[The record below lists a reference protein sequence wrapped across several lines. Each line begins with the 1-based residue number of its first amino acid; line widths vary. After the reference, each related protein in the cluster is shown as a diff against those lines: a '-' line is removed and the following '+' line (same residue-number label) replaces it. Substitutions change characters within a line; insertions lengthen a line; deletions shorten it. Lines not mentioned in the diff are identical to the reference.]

1 MSARCCL
8 ALLMMTSSLSLAA
21 AQPKIA
27 PGDTAGRER
36 ERFIDSP
43 ADRFMKPGPYEAPPV
58 VETAPSKK
66 TGKRRA
72 RRAHTN

>member
-1 MSARCCL
+1 MIARCCL
-8 ALLMMTSSLSLAA
+8 ALLMVTLSLTLAT

-27 PGDTAGRER
+27 PGDMAGRER

-43 ADRFMKPGPYEAPPV
+43 SDRFMKPGPYVAPPV
-58 VETAPSKK
+58 VETAPAKK

-72 RRAHTN
+72 RRAHPN